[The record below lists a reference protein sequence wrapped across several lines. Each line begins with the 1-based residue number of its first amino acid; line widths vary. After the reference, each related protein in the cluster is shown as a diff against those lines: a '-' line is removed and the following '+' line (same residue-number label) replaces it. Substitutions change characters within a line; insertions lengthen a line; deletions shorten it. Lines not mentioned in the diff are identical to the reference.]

1 MTTSTKS
8 WYHLV
13 TAQIVYRVGKDEEV
27 FTVHLNG
34 IVTTDTTNLPAAS
47 LGKAQQAVQ
56 LHFHKRHPGVDLK
69 VIDVV
74 ITNLTN
80 LGYMTAEEFHAPPEG
95 TELRVRPEDLV
106 NPDEK
111 DEAAKQ
117 AANEITVQT
126 AEQDEKDKP
135 TLSLVASNDA

>member
-1 MTTSTKS
+1 M
-8 WYHLV
+8 
-13 TAQIVYRVGKDEEV
+13 
-27 FTVHLNG
+27 HLNG

-95 TELRVRPEDLV
+95 TELRVRPEDPV
-106 NPDEK
+106 NLDEK
-111 DEAAKQ
+111 
-117 AANEITVQT
+117 
-126 AEQDEKDKP
+126 DEKDKP
-135 TLSLVASNDA
+135 TLSPVALNDA